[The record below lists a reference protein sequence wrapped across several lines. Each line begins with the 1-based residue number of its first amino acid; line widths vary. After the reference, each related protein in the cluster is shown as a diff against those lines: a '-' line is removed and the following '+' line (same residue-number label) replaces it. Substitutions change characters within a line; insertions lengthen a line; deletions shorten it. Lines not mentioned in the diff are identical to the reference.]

1 MYATVQ
7 NIRFNVTASGILRAV
22 VTLMNKA
29 NEYHTIYLNTFRYQ
43 QLALDE
49 RDEIEFDDMSWF
61 IKRLVESNDMEDR
74 LSPPLPSE
82 CPSCEGPL
90 EAEIH
95 GIRTQAVCL
104 DCRGRSAVI
113 NDITGSML
121 KLAPKGSVIAIPVN
135 TVGVHGR
142 GLALYMRT
150 MYKTALGRYMRLCK
164 SGKINTGDM
173 EVVEEETYKVALFP
187 TKYDWRH
194 ASCTRLIH
202 RSATRLRNYLDAHGI
217 TEVHLPRV
225 GCGEYTGGLNYHE
238 DVRPIFNEVFANSG
252 IQVNVYDWSL
262 KLSPTRSIPKT
273 PQPCS

>member
-1 MYATVQ
+1 MQGTVQ

-22 VTLMNKA
+22 VTLMA
-29 NEYHTIYLNTFRYQ
+29 TDSAYHTIYLNTFRYQ
-43 QLALDE
+43 QLAPDE
-49 RDEIEFDDMSWF
+49 RDIVEFDEMTWA
-61 IKRLVESNDMEDR
+61 IKSLVETNDMDDR
-74 LSPPLPSE
+74 VSPPLPSE

-95 GIRTQAVCL
+95 GVRTQAVCL

-173 EVVEEETYKVALFP
+173 EVVQEEAFQVALFP
-187 TKYDWRH
+187 TKHQWRN

-202 RSATRLRNYLDAHGI
+202 RSAVRLRNYLDAHGI

-225 GCGEYTGGLNYHE
+225 GCGKETGQLDYE
-238 DVRPIFNEVFANSG
+238 TDVRPILNEVFANSG

-262 KLSPTRSIPKT
+262 KLSPTRSTPTT
-273 PQPCS
+273 PQP